1 MRRTILLLSAVFIV
15 NAGTYAQT
23 LDEQFQD
30 LKKNSYSYKEY
41 KNIKLNELN
50 SFWSVVQDSLKQKD
64 QSFATAKGTIEAQN
78 NKIDELNSTI
88 STQKASID
96 EKEFDAQHI
105 NVLGMDLG
113 KESYKLFNTAA
124 IIALLFGLG
133 ILFYQFK
140 SSQKIAVS
148 KKKDFDKLSEDF
160 EEYKRNA
167 LEKQMKLRR
176 ELQTERNRINE
187 IRSA

>member
-1 MRRTILLLSAVFIV
+1 MISVGA
-15 NAGTYAQT
+15 YAQT
-23 LDEQFQD
+23 LDDQFQE

-50 SFWSVVQDSLKQKD
+50 SFWDVVQDSLKVKD
-64 QSFATAKGTIEAQN
+64 RAYATAQGTIDAQN
-78 NKIDELNSTI
+78 NKIDELNTTI

-96 EKEFDAQHI
+96 EREFDAKHI
-105 NVLGMDLG
+105 NVLGMDMG
-113 KESYKLFNTAA
+113 KESYKMFNTIA
-124 IIALLFGLG
+124 IVALLLVLG
-133 ILFYQFK
+133 VLFYQFK
-140 SSQKIAVS
+140 SSQKIAVA
-148 KKKDFDKLSEDF
+148 KKRDYDKLSEDF

-176 ELQTERNRINE
+176 ELQTERNRIDD